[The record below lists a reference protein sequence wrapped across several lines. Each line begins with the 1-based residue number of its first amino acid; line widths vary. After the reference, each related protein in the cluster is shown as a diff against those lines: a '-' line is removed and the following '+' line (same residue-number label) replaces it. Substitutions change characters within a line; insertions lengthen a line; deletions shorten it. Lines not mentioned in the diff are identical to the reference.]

1 MTARVWHEKRDAGIG
16 SGAAGRVLRL
26 AALAVCG
33 AMSVATASG
42 QASSK
47 GSLLVLA
54 KHDHTLA
61 IVDPANLKVMARVP
75 VGGEPHEVTASID
88 GRTAY
93 VSNYGQGSLHT
104 IARVDLTQGKPLP
117 PVDLGPL
124 WGPHGMTFIAGKTW
138 FTSERA
144 KVIAHLNP
152 EGEKV
157 DWILGTGQTGT
168 YMLWVAGDEKQ
179 IVTANVGSGTI
190 SLIAQKQA
198 TAAGPQ
204 QPSKMGSVA
213 PAGDRGH
220 AEPDWDETV
229 VKVGNGPE
237 GFDVLTDAA
246 GLPKTIWVANAK
258 EGTVSIV
265 DFATRQ
271 VEATLQLD
279 LKTANRLRFTPDH
292 KLALISMEKSPEIA
306 VVDVA
311 ERKVVKRIKVG
322 SGAAG
327 ILMQPDG
334 ARVFVACSP
343 DNYVAVVDLKTFEVT
358 GKIDVGHEPD
368 GMAWAPA
375 AK

>member
-1 MTARVWHEKRDAGIG
+1 MTARAWHAECDAYKG
-16 SGAAGRVLRL
+16 SRAARTITRL
-26 AALAVCG
+26 AALVLCG
-33 AMSVATASG
+33 AMSIATAG
-42 QASSK
+42 AQDAPK

-61 IVDPANLKVMARVP
+61 IIDPVNLKVTAKVP
-75 VGGEPHEVTASID
+75 VGGEPHEVTASAD

-124 WGPHGMTFIAGKTW
+124 WGPHGLTFIGGKAW

-144 KVIAHLNP
+144 KVIGHLDSA
-152 EGEKV
+152 GEKV

-168 YMLWVAGDEKQ
+168 HMLWVASDEKH
-179 IVTANVGSGTI
+179 IVTANVGSGTV

-198 TAAGPQ
+198 VPGQPR

-220 AEPDWDETV
+220 AEPDWDEAV

-246 GLPKTIWVANAK
+246 GLPKTIWVANAGD
-258 EGTVSIV
+258 GTVSVV
-265 DFATRQ
+265 DFASKT
-271 VEATLQLD
+271 VAATLGLD

-292 KLALISMEKSPEIA
+292 RMALISMEKSPEIA

-311 ERKVVKRIKVG
+311 QRKIVKRIRVG
-322 SGAAG
+322 TGG
-327 ILMQPDG
+327 GGDFDG
-334 ARVFVACSP
+334 AGRRSCVRRLLAGQLCRCCGSE
-343 DNYVAVVDLKTFEVT
+343 NL
-358 GKIDVGHEPD
+358 
-368 GMAWAPA
+368 
-375 AK
+375 